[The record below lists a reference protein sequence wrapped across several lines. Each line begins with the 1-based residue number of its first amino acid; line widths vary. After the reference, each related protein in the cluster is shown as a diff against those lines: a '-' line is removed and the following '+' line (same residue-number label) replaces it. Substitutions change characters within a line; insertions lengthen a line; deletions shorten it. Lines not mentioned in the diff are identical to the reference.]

1 MLKSNKMTTKI
12 KTLILIFSLF
22 LLIGTSCKKDSNGN
36 PIIPGINT
44 SMDAKIDG
52 IIWNSITR
60 VTNKNGNTI
69 NMVGTSL
76 DGKIIQLNITPAVV
90 SESLTINKDYTLTGN
105 AFYKKDASAS
115 ANDIYG
121 AISGTVRLSALDL
134 TNKLISGTF
143 SFTAVSISFGTAN
156 ITAGTFSNI
165 TYVGN

>member
-1 MLKSNKMTTKI
+1 MTTKI
-12 KTLILIFSLF
+12 KSLLLILSLF
-22 LLIGTSCKKDSNGN
+22 LMIATSCKKDSNGN

-52 IIWNSITR
+52 VIWSSITR

-69 NMVGTSL
+69 NMIGTSL
-76 DGKIIQLNITPAVV
+76 DGKIIEINITPTITT
-90 SESLTINKDYTLTGN
+90 ESLAINKDYTLTGN
-105 AFYKKDASAS
+105 AFFKKDINAS

-143 SFTAVSISFGTAN
+143 SFTAVSISFGTST
-156 ITAGTFSNI
+156 ITAGTFANVSF
-165 TYVGN
+165 VGN